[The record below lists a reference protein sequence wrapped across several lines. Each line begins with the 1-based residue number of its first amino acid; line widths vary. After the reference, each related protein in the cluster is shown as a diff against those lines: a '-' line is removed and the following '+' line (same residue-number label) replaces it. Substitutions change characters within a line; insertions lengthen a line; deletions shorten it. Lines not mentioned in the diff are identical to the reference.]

1 MKRNKIKTFITYAE
15 FNSGIRS
22 IYPFIRNTNNQIKI
36 VSIQHGH
43 SNENLL
49 SDIKKEFSKDL
60 RKMVVIFHLLLIYIL
75 HRSAIQQNFKN
86 IFQERLTL
94 LVVSSTTSI
103 ILIKKKAK
111 ELINRITWGKKWY

>member
-15 FNSGIRS
+15 FNPGIRS

-49 SDIKKEFSKDL
+49 FFRHKKKEFSKDL
-60 RKMVVIFHLLLIYIL
+60 REDGSYFSPSPDIYFTQGAQYNKIL
-75 HRSAIQQNFKN
+75 KN

-103 ILIKKKAK
+103 ILIKKKQK
-111 ELINRITWGKKWY
+111 N

>member
-15 FNSGIRS
+15 FNPTIRS

-49 SDIKKEFSKDL
+49 FSDIKKEFSKDL
-60 RKMVVIFHLLLIYIL
+60 REDGSYFSPSPDIYFTQGAQYNKILKKIF
-75 HRSAIQQNFKN
+75 S
-86 IFQERLTL
+86 
-94 LVVSSTTSI
+94 
-103 ILIKKKAK
+103 KKD
-111 ELINRITWGKKWY
+111 